1 MLYIELNGKSSLDVQ
16 GLLVQSLAPITK
28 PKIRTQVE
36 EIDGRDGD
44 IVTRL
49 GYSAYDKEIS
59 IGLYGN
65 YDIDEVI
72 QYFVENDK
80 GTVLFS
86 NEEDKLYK
94 YEVLDQVDFEKLLR
108 FKTAKVKFHV
118 QPFKHSSIETAKTW
132 SKVEKSIIGQSNVID
147 NTSDNTTINN
157 IVIYGCTQRLKTSA
171 TSTNNMNGLVS
182 VGEKGTINLYNAS
195 ISSKTYSI
203 PISEPLRNL
212 YLDNEVHSDAQDTLT
227 SNSAIVRKVGKYT
240 FTGEENWASDDNN
253 GYAYL
258 MISSVSSLSN
268 VKPYG
273 RIYSNYFDYGS
284 SGFKGTIFIGDTAIA
299 INYNDSVTNL
309 DSLKAFLKS
318 HNVYC
323 LFELKNAVTQQL
335 NQEQSNVINSID
347 LESGVNNLYIEKV
360 NSLNPTFKVDY
371 ATSNN
376 MTVRN
381 SGNYVSRPMITLYG
395 NGTIHLYIN
404 NSQVIRI
411 DLDENT
417 QITIDSEKM
426 EAYNNETLELMNRQV
441 TGNYENIK
449 LNVGKNVINWD
460 GYVTRFEI
468 SNFSRWI

>member
-16 GLLVQSLAPITK
+16 GLLIQSLPPITK
-28 PKIRTQVE
+28 PKMRTE
-36 EIDGRDGD
+36 TTEIDGRDGD

-49 GYSAYDKEIS
+49 GYSAYDRDVS
-59 IGLYGN
+59 IGLSWN

-94 YEVLDQVDFEKLLR
+94 YEILDQIDFEKLIR

-132 SKVEKSIIGQSNVID
+132 SKLENSITGQN
-147 NTSDNTTINN
+147 NTIENNDNTTITS
-157 IVIYGCTQRLKTSA
+157 IVIYGCTQKLKTSA

-182 VGEKGTINLYNAS
+182 VGEKGTINLYNDSA
-195 ISSKTYSI
+195 SSKTYSI

-212 YLDNEVHSDAQDTLT
+212 YLDNGVHDNAQDTLT
-227 SNSAIVRKVGKYT
+227 SNGNIVRNVGKYI
-240 FTGEENWASDDNN
+240 FTGEENWASDSAN

-258 MISSVSSLSN
+258 MISSVSALSN

-273 RIYSNYFDYGS
+273 RIYSNYFDYGK
-284 SGFKGTIFIGDTAIA
+284 SGVKGSIFIGDTAIA
-299 INYNDSVTNL
+299 VNYNDNVTNL
-309 DSLKAFLKS
+309 DSLKSFLKS

-323 LFELKNAVTQQL
+323 LYELKNEVAQPLT
-335 NQEQSNVINSID
+335 QEQNNVINSIA
-347 LESGVNNLYIEKV
+347 LESGTNNLYLEKV
-360 NSLNPTFKVDY
+360 NNVSPTFKVDY
-371 ATSNN
+371 ATSDS

-381 SGNYVSRPMITLYG
+381 IGNYVSRPTITLYG
-395 NGTIHLYIN
+395 NGTINLYIN
-404 NSQVIRI
+404 NSQVLKI

-426 EAYNNETLELMNRQV
+426 EAYNAETLELMNRQV

-449 LNVGKNVINWD
+449 LNVGKNAIKWD

>member
-1 MLYIELNGKSSLDVQ
+1 MLYIELNGKSSLDVT
-16 GLLVQSLAPITK
+16 GLIIQSLAPITK
-28 PKIRTQVE
+28 PKIRTQIE

-59 IGLYGN
+59 IGLSWN

-72 QYFVENDK
+72 QYFVENDN

-86 NEEDKLYK
+86 NEEDKLYR
-94 YEVLDQVDFEKLLR
+94 YEILDQIDFEKLIR

-118 QPFKHSSIETAKTW
+118 QPFKYSSIETAKTW
-132 SKVEKSIIGQSNVID
+132 SKLENSITGQN
-147 NTSDNTTINN
+147 NTIENNDNTTITS
-157 IVIYGCTQRLKTSA
+157 IVIYGCTQKLKTSA

-182 VGEKGTINLYNAS
+182 IGEKGTINLYNAS
-195 ISSKTYSI
+195 ASSRTYSI

-212 YLDNEVHSDAQDTLT
+212 YLDNSVHADAQDTLT
-227 SNSAIVRKVGKYT
+227 SNGNIVRKVGKYI
-240 FTGEENWASDDNN
+240 FTGEENWASDSAN

-258 MISSVSSLSN
+258 MLSSVSALSN

-273 RIYSNYFDYGS
+273 RVYSNYFDYGK
-284 SGFKGTIFIGDTAIA
+284 SGVKGSIFIGDTAIA
-299 INYNDSVTNL
+299 INYNDNVTNL

-323 LFELKNAVTQQL
+323 LYELKNAVAQQL
-335 NQEQSNVINSID
+335 TQEQKNVINSIA
-347 LESGVNNLYIEKV
+347 LESGTNNLYLEKV
-360 NSLNPTFKVDY
+360 NELSPTFKVDY
-371 ATSNN
+371 ATSDS
-376 MTVRN
+376 MTIRN
-381 SGNYVSRPMITLYG
+381 IGNYVSRPTITLYG
-395 NGTIHLYIN
+395 NGTINLYIN
-404 NSQVIRI
+404 SSQVLKI

-426 EAYNNETLELMNRQV
+426 EAYNSETLELMNRQV

-449 LNVGKNVINWD
+449 LNVGKNAIKWD